1 MGVLWWSSEQPGNP
15 LGSGAVAEYVH
26 NGAHVVAYGALA
38 ALALTALSPPDGW
51 SARPVLAAVLIAGC
65 YGAVDELH
73 QWFVPG
79 RTCSPSDVLTDV
91 VGGSLACCL
100 LLGYAADRPAARRAV
115 PVLVLAALGAVAF
128 ATWGP
133 W

>member
-15 LGSGAVAEYVH
+15 LGSGAVAEYLH

-51 SARPVLAAVLIAGC
+51 HARPVLAAVLIAGC

-79 RTCSPSDVLTDV
+79 RTCSASDLLTDV

-115 PVLVLAALGAVAF
+115 PALVLAALAAVAF